1 MGSNKRSSKI
11 HGWIMF
17 EKIIQQLLLMLYISK
32 IKKNALLIFQK
43 LIKIV
48 KNK

>member
-11 HGWIMF
+11 HGWKMF